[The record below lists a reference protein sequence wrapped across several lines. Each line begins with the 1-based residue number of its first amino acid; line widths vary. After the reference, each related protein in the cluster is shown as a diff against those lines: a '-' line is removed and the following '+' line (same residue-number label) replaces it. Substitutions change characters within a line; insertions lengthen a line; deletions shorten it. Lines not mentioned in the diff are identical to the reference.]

1 MFMQNVIKLS
11 AAVHEIV
18 LTEKK
23 NLTTMPKYY
32 CFRYNWA
39 NTLTYLCALQ
49 LPRSKYSLSLDRV

>member
-1 MFMQNVIKLS
+1 MSRCMFMQNVIKLS

-32 CFRYNWA
+32 CFRYN
-39 NTLTYLCALQ
+39 
-49 LPRSKYSLSLDRV
+49 